1 MLESGVKLGV
11 SSRGSGNVN
20 EGDGKVSDFEIVT
33 VDVVAQPSAPNAY
46 PTAIY
51 EGLMNMRGGSKV
63 FEMAKEASA
72 DQKVQKYLK
81 EAVTGLIKD
90 LKIKQEITMLDAIK
104 PLLDS
109 GIINEET
116 QASLTEAWETK
127 LTEARETIRAELR
140 EEFAGRYEH
149 DKNVMVEALD
159 KMVTEQL
166 SAELNEFAEEKKALA
181 GDRVKFKTHMIESA
195 GKFNDFLV
203 TKLAEE
209 IKELRSDRKTQTEAV
224 AKLEKFV
231 IHALAEEIKEFDQD
245 KKAVVET
252 KVKLVAEA
260 KQKLADLQGQF
271 VKRSANLVKEAVAN
285 NLGSEL
291 AQLKEDIQTARENMF
306 GRRLFEAFASEFAV
320 THLSE
325 NKEFAKLKAELE
337 TKDQV
342 IAEGQKAIAEKEAL
356 VESKNRE
363 VKVITE
369 SITRKEKL
377 AELFKPL
384 NKEKAD
390 VMSSLLEGVQTE
402 RLQAAYEK
410 YLPAVLNNSSVK
422 KAEKPVLA
430 ESRVEVTGDKSAK
443 DDADAN
449 NNVIEIRRLAGL
461 KQ

>member
-1 MLESGVKLGV
+1 
-11 SSRGSGNVN
+11 
-20 EGDGKVSDFEIVT
+20 
-33 VDVVAQPSAPNAY
+33 
-46 PTAIY
+46 
-51 EGLMNMRGGSKV
+51 
-63 FEMAKEASA
+63 
-72 DQKVQKYLK
+72 
-81 EAVTGLIKD
+81 
-90 LKIKQEITMLDAIK
+90 MLDAIK

-116 QASLTEAWETK
+116 QASLNEAWESK

-260 KQKLADLQGQF
+260 KQKLAELQGQF
-271 VKRSANLVKEAVAN
+271 VKRSATLVKEAVAN

-402 RLQAAYEK
+402 RLQTAYEK
-410 YLPAVLNNSSVK
+410 YLPAVLNNGSAK
-422 KAEKPVLA
+422 PKAEKPVLA
-430 ESRVEVTGDKSAK
+430 ESRMEVTGDKSAK
-443 DDADAN
+443 TTVSEIN
-449 NNVIEIRRLAGL
+449 NNVVEIKRLAGL
-461 KQ
+461 K